1 MSQKALVW
9 VSLLIG
15 STVGGYVPT
24 LWGAD
29 LLSVSGIVGSVVGGL
44 AGIWGAYKLSQHYL

>member
-1 MSQKALVW
+1 MTPKRLVW
-9 VSLLIG
+9 VGILLG

-29 LLSVSGIVGSVVGGL
+29 MLSFSSILGSVIGGL
-44 AGIWGAYKLSQHYL
+44 AGIWIAYKISDQI